1 MNYGTAFGVY
11 ILSTDYNGLFKER
24 RTMKKY
30 TNRLILLL
38 VLSMGTL
45 VGMFRGHEAR
55 QKWVF
60 RIKSRFEEKRH
71 MAEQRRQMKETGV
84 ALDDVE
90 LAAFHNS

>member
-1 MNYGTAFGVY
+1 
-11 ILSTDYNGLFKER
+11 
-24 RTMKKY
+24 MKKY

-45 VGMFRGHEAR
+45 VGMFRGQEAR

-71 MAEQRRQMKETGV
+71 MAEQRRQMKEGGV
-84 ALDDVE
+84 ALDEVE

>member
-1 MNYGTAFGVY
+1 
-11 ILSTDYNGLFKER
+11 
-24 RTMKKY
+24 MKKY

-38 VLSMGTL
+38 ALSIGTL
-45 VGMFRGHEAR
+45 VGMFRGQEAK

-71 MAEQRRQMKETGV
+71 MAEQRRQMKEGGV
-84 ALDDVE
+84 YLDDVE

>member
-1 MNYGTAFGVY
+1 MNYGTAFDVY
-11 ILSTDYNGLFKER
+11 ILSKVYNRALIDS

-45 VGMFRGHEAR
+45 VGMFRGQEAR

-71 MAEQRRQMKETGV
+71 MAEQRRQMKEGGV
-84 ALDDVE
+84 ALDEVE